1 MDYDPDD
8 HTRLIYGPQD
18 VKDEATTKNTRA
30 NYVIADA
37 YTMVGTAMSKSDI
50 QSLHGPSLNPS
61 FHSANAN
68 IQTGRPSSAFICIHS
83 DNMDTSFIGGSPFRL
98 GGSAEQQR
106 PLISARLESVARIN
120 RRADRHGRLC
130 ANYVIHSCSTT
141 TSTSSTT
148 LRHGHLLL
156 PFDRNPGL
164 QCRLGQEPIR
174 QRGNEGQQQKHNRSN
189 RQRQRSSQRLR
200 HGRW

>member
-1 MDYDPDD
+1 
-8 HTRLIYGPQD
+8 
-18 VKDEATTKNTRA
+18 
-30 NYVIADA
+30 
-37 YTMVGTAMSKSDI
+37 MVGTAMSKSDI

-68 IQTGRPSSAFICIHS
+68 IQTGRSSSAFISIHS

-106 PLISARLESVARIN
+106 PLISARHESVARLN

-130 ANYVIHSCSTT
+130 ANYFIHSCSTT
-141 TSTSSTT
+141 SYTSSTSSTSSTT
-148 LRHGHLLL
+148 LRNGHLLL

-164 QCRLGQEPIR
+164 QCRLRQEPIR
-174 QRGNEGQQQKHNRSN
+174 QRGNEGQQQ
-189 RQRQRSSQRLR
+189 
-200 HGRW
+200 